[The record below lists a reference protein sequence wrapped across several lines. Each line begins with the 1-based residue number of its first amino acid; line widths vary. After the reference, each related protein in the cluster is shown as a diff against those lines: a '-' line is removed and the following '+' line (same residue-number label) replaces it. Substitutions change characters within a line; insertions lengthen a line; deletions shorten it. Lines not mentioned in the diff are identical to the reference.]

1 VDHPEAD
8 PLTLEIDDPLAG
20 FADSVEIPVQW
31 GDQDAFRHVN
41 NTVYVR
47 WFESSRISY
56 SRKVGLWELIE
67 AENIGPILASIHC
80 DYRRPLTYPDTV
92 KVGSRIVKVGRTSLT
107 MEHRVVALSSGLVA
121 AEGMAVLVL
130 YDYNKAE
137 PCPIP
142 DPIRRAIEA
151 LEGARAEP

>member
-1 VDHPEAD
+1 MALD
-8 PLTLEIDDPLAG
+8 PLDG
-20 FADSVEIPVQW
+20 FPDVVEIPVQW

-41 NTVYVR
+41 NTVYIR

-56 SRKVGLWELIE
+56 SRKIGLWELLE
-67 AENIGPILASIHC
+67 FANIGPILASIHC
-80 DYRRPLTYPDTV
+80 DYRLPLIYPDV
-92 KVGSRIVKVGRTSLT
+92 VRVGSKVVRVGRTSLT
-107 MEHRVVALSSGLVA
+107 MEHRVVGGTSDKIA
-121 AEGMAVLVL
+121 ADGTAVLVL